1 MTIAE
6 NIKRL
11 RLSLPREVTL
21 VAVSKFQTVSLV
33 REAYEAGQHIFGEN
47 RSQELLEK
55 IPVLPHDIQWH
66 FIGHL
71 QTNKVK
77 DVVGKAVLIQ
87 SVDRTRLLRAIDL
100 QAEKLGIVQDVLLQ
114 VHIASEDT
122 KHGYSPK
129 EVLEIQKEAWTHVR
143 VCGLMGMASFTE
155 DKSLVRSEFQTLRTL
170 FDTLK
175 TGPFA
180 DEPAFVHCSMGMTQ
194 DYTVALEEGSTMVR
208 IGSAI
213 FPPRL
218 TTLSFPEKP

>member
-1 MTIAE
+1 
-6 NIKRL
+6 
-11 RLSLPREVTL
+11 
-21 VAVSKFQTVSLV
+21 
-33 REAYEAGQHIFGEN
+33 
-47 RSQELLEK
+47 
-55 IPVLPHDIQWH
+55 
-66 FIGHL
+66 
-71 QTNKVK
+71 
-77 DVVGKAVLIQ
+77 
-87 SVDRTRLLRAIDL
+87 
-100 QAEKLGIVQDVLLQ
+100 LLQ